1 MKMIKS
7 LVLGSAAGLLAMGGA
22 QAADLPVKAKAVEY
36 VRICS
41 LYGAGFF
48 YIPGTD
54 TCIKLGG
61 YLRADVVWNTNNDYG
76 FLGGTTGAQ
85 NRLSNYWTS
94 RARFSMDWDTR
105 TATEYG
111 VVRTFA
117 TILTTWTT
125 PGVTG
130 NPNPGG
136 TANGSTFS
144 DASALQNGLGTT
156 SQGIYQAFI
165 QFAGFTIGRAYSIF
179 DAPWQGYPA
188 GGPDTLGG
196 VSNHVTGENQLTY
209 TASFGNGVTGSISLE
224 DPTEKDI
231 SNNTNLSNISSA
243 GIFGGGYGTNQTGG
257 TRSPDVI
264 GQIRVDQAWGLA
276 QIAVAAH
283 DNHVAYYGPTE
294 ITGHP
299 GDKWGFAVQGA
310 LSIKNIPTG
319 PGDTINMTA
328 VYTDAATSYNLSF
341 LFPRQGA
348 LLGSSNIAYQAVS
361 LFGISDTTFVNGSA
375 LESVKSWGFNGGYTH
390 NWSPTWASAIYGS
403 YASVRYGANATAVI
417 CFNAR
422 TLAGL
427 TGNCSPNV
435 NFATIGGNTVWTPV
449 KNLAF
454 TVDVNYTFIDQG
466 YSGTATFPQFNAFA
480 KPNAVYEL
488 KDQGIVTALFRAQ
501 RNF

>member
-7 LVLGSAAGLLAMGGA
+7 LVLGSAAGLLAMSGA

-36 VRICS
+36 VKVCS

-61 YLRADVVWNTNNDYG
+61 YVRADVVWNTNNDYG

-85 NRLSNYWTS
+85 NRLSNYFTS

-117 TILTTWTT
+117 TILTSFTT
-125 PGVTG
+125 NGVTG
-130 NPNPGG
+130 NG
-136 TANGSTFS
+136 TGATAS
-144 DASALQNGLGTT
+144 DAATNNVNQT

-188 GGPDTLGG
+188 GGPDTLSGG
-196 VSNHVTGENQLTY
+196 SNHVTGVNQLTY

-224 DPTEKDI
+224 DPVDKDTAGL
-231 SNNTNLSNISSA
+231 TNLSNITAA
-243 GIFGGGYGTNQTGG
+243 GFVTGAYGTDQRGG
-257 TRSPDVI
+257 SRAPDVI

-283 DNHVAYYGPTE
+283 NSHVAYYGGTE
-294 ITGHP
+294 LTGHP
-299 GDKWGFAVQGA
+299 EDKWGFAVEGA

-328 VYTDAATSYNLSF
+328 VYTDGATNYNYSF
-341 LFPRQGA
+341 LFPKT
-348 LLGSSNIAYQAVS
+348 GSLYGGTGLPTAYQGLA
-361 LFGISDTTFVNGSA
+361 LFGIADQTFTNGSGF
-375 LESVKSWGFNGGYTH
+375 ESVKSWGFQGGYTH
-390 NWSPTWASAIYGS
+390 NWSPNWASAIYGS
-403 YASVRYGANATAVI
+403 YSQLRYGTNAINTI
-417 CFNAR
+417 CAFAR
-422 TLAGL
+422 GTLGL

-454 TVDVNYTFIDQG
+454 TVDVNYTFIDQK
-466 YSGTATFPQFNAFA
+466 YSGTINSPGNPVFA
-480 KPNAVYEL
+480 KPALPYEL
-488 KDQGIVTALFRAQ
+488 KNEGIVTALFRAQ

>member
-36 VRICS
+36 VKVCS

-85 NRLSNYWTS
+85 NRLSNYYTT

-117 TILTTWTT
+117 TILTSWTGN
-125 PGVTG
+125 GVTA

-136 TANGSTFS
+136 TANGATFS
-144 DASALQNGLGTT
+144 DATPLQNGLGTT

-231 SNNTNLSNISSA
+231 TNNTNLSNISAA
-243 GIFGGGYGTNQTGG
+243 GLFGGGYGTNNTGG
-257 TRSPDVI
+257 TRSPDVL

-328 VYTDAATSYNLSF
+328 VYTDAATAYNLSF

-348 LLGSSNIAYQAVS
+348 LFGGSNIAYQAVS
-361 LFGISDTTFVNGSA
+361 LFGISDTTFTNGSA
-375 LESVKSWGFNGGYTH
+375 LESVKSWGFNGGFTH
-390 NWSPTWASAIYGS
+390 NWSPNWASSIYGS
-403 YASVRYGANATAVI
+403 YAQVRYGTNAVNTI
-417 CFNAR
+417 CAFAR
-422 TLAGL
+422 TSLAL
-427 TGNCSPNV
+427 TGSCSPNV
-435 NFATIGGNTVWTPV
+435 NFATIGGTTIWTPV

-466 YSGTATFPQFNAFA
+466 YSGTATFGGLAAFA
-480 KPNAVYEL
+480 KPAATYEL
-488 KDQGIVTALFRAQ
+488 KDQGIVSALFRAQ